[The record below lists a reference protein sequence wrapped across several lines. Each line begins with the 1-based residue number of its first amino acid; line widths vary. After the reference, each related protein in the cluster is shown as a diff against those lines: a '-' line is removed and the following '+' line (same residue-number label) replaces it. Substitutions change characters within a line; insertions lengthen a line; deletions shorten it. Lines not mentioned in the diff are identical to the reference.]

1 MRVLRLGRAVAR
13 RYCEAGMAI
22 AIMLVLTG
30 CRREER
36 AVPRPVA
43 FPRIEIPAER
53 YVAADSVPMHFEIN
67 ASASTERREQDETVW
82 LTITYPGYFPG
93 TAIYC
98 TFTPVTSENVD
109 EVIANRTE
117 RMALNSG
124 GADSEMTRLTSQG
137 GLDCSMTVTRAG
149 SATPVQFIAADN
161 GIVVSG
167 AMYINVDAGFAP
179 DSIAPVVDAVSRDM
193 LHTLKTIRH
202 D

>member
-1 MRVLRLGRAVAR
+1 MHILRLGRATAR
-13 RYCEAGMAI
+13 RYYGAGVAI
-22 AIMLVLTG
+22 AILLVLTG

-43 FPRIEIPAER
+43 FPRIEAPAGR
-53 YVAADSVPMHFEIN
+53 YVEADSLPLHFEIN
-67 ASASTERREQDETVW
+67 TSASTERNEQDGTVW
-82 LTITYPGYFPG
+82 LTITYPDYFPG

-98 TFTPVTSENVD
+98 TFTPVTDESVE

-124 GADSEMTRLTSQG
+124 GADSEITQLTSDG
-137 GLDCSMTVTRAG
+137 GLDCTMTVTRAG

-179 DSIAPVVDAVSRDM
+179 DSIAPVVEAVSRDM
-193 LHTLKTIRH
+193 LHSLKTISH

>member
-1 MRVLRLGRAVAR
+1 MHILRLDRATVR
-13 RYCEAGMAI
+13 RYYGAGVAI
-22 AIMLVLTG
+22 AILLVLTG

-67 ASASTERREQDETVW
+67 TASSTERKEQDGTVW

-98 TFTPVTSENVD
+98 TFTPVTDGSVD

-124 GADSEMTRLTSQG
+124 GADSEITRLTSQG
-137 GLDCSMTVTRAG
+137 GLDCTMTVTRAG

-167 AMYINVDAGFAP
+167 AMYINVEAGFAP

-193 LHTLKTIRH
+193 LHSLKTIRH